1 MDSNLV
7 RFVDG
12 SVDISLFGRRDIYA
26 TYDDINRDNLID
38 ALNEALAVHTVNM
51 MEEEFL
57 YWYRRGVQPILGRKK
72 EIRPEINHRVVESH
86 ADEIVNF
93 KDGWFLT
100 QPAVYVSRSQDEDV
114 LKAVDK
120 VNEYLYRSGRHHAD
134 CQIVDWF
141 HTVGKAIL
149 YVKPEDSTDKPYSCY
164 ALDPRSAFVVRST
177 EADRHPVMGVN
188 MVVVGDRVK
197 FDVYTEKYA
206 FKVDGG
212 VMGKLITNTP
222 ILNASAV
229 TITEMKPNALKRIP
243 IIEYRY
249 NSVNMGAFEA
259 VIPLLDAINEVQS
272 NRLDGIDQ
280 FIQSL
285 LVFYN
290 CTPGEDANGNEVSPQ
305 MIRDAGAIYLKNAGE
320 HKADLKEIA
329 SQLDQSQTQVLVD
342 YLYQQVL
349 TICGMPTTTKGGA
362 STSDT
367 GSAVLA
373 RDGWYQADVSA
384 RNTEDLWM
392 ESNAYFDDIML
403 DILRRKG
410 LVDVKSTDLN
420 LQIVRNETVNI
431 QSKAQAYRTL
441 VDGGFHPILA
451 MKKSGVSND
460 PDKDFDMSKEYL
472 AMKIG
477 DPSAQTTFAVGTGGV
492 MQPDGGGAG
501 AQNGAQPQNGSNGF
515 AGGNPD
521 GPDNP
526 NSAPMGAHWVR
537 GYWKT

>member
-1 MDSNLV
+1 MDENVSKYY
-7 RFVDG
+7 DG
-12 SVDISLFGRRDIYA
+12 SVNLSLFGRRTIYA
-26 TYDDINRDNLID
+26 SFDNISSDNLINV
-38 ALNEALAVHTVNM
+38 LNESLSLHMRNLL
-51 MEEEFL
+51 EEDLL
-57 YWYRRGVQPILGRKK
+57 YWYRRGVQRILGREK
-72 EIRPEINHRVVESH
+72 EIRPEINNRIVENH

-100 QPAVYVSRSQDEDV
+100 QPAVYVSRSQDEDI
-114 LKAVDK
+114 LDEVDK
-120 VNEYLYRSGRHHAD
+120 LNEYLYRSGKHHAD
-134 CQIVDWF
+134 NETVDWF
-141 HTVGKAIL
+141 HTTGLGAI
-149 YVKPEDSTDKPYSCY
+149 YIRSEDNDDRPFSVY
-164 ALDPRSAFVVRST
+164 ALDPRSAFVVYSMEPDHR
-177 EADRHPVMGVN
+177 PVMGVN
-188 MVVVGDRVK
+188 MVMQGERVK
-197 FDVYTEKYA
+197 FDIYTNDRIY
-206 FKVDGG
+206 KVDGG
-212 VMGKLITNTP
+212 VMGRLITDAP
-222 ILNASAV
+222 LLQASAV
-229 TITEMKPNALKRIP
+229 TILDERANALGRIP

-259 VIPLLDAINEVQS
+259 VIPLLDAINAVQS
-272 NRLDGIDQ
+272 DRLDGIDQ

-290 CTPGEDANGNEVSPQ
+290 CTPGVDENGNDVSPR
-305 MIRDAGAIYLKNAGE
+305 MVREAGAIYLKNAGE
-320 HKADLKEIA
+320 HKADIKEIA
-329 SQLDQSQTQVLVD
+329 SQLDQTQTQVLVD

-384 RNTEDLWM
+384 RNTEDLFLQ
-392 ESNAYFDDIML
+392 SNAYFDDIML
-403 DILRRKG
+403 TILRRKG
-410 LVDVKSTDLN
+410 LISNIKQTDFT

-460 PDKDFDMSKEYL
+460 PDKDFEMSKEYL
-472 AMKIG
+472 AMKVG
-477 DPSAQTTFAVGTGGV
+477 NPENPTGFAVGTGGV
-492 MQPDGGGAG
+492 MQPGEAGGGGEDPAAG
-501 AQNGAQPQNGSNGF
+501 STGY

-521 GPDNP
+521 ADSAQP
-526 NSAPMGAHWVR
+526 NTQGAHWVR

>member
-1 MDSNLV
+1 MDENVSKYY
-7 RFVDG
+7 DG
-12 SVDISLFGRRDIYA
+12 SANLSLFGRRTIYA
-26 TYDDINRDNLID
+26 SFDDINRDNLID
-38 ALNEALAVHTVNM
+38 VLNESLSLHMRNLL
-51 MEEEFL
+51 EEDLL
-57 YWYRRGVQPILGRKK
+57 YWYRRGVQRILGREK
-72 EIRPEINHRVVESH
+72 EIRPEINNRIVENH

-100 QPAVYVSRSQDEDV
+100 QPAVYVSRSQDEDI
-114 LKAVDK
+114 LDEVDK
-120 VNEYLYRSGRHHAD
+120 LNEYLYRSGKHHAD
-134 CQIVDWF
+134 NETVDWF
-141 HTVGKAIL
+141 HTTGLGAI
-149 YVKPEDSTDKPYSCY
+149 YIRSEDNDDRPFSVY
-164 ALDPRSAFVVRST
+164 ALDPRSAFVVYSMEPDHR
-177 EADRHPVMGVN
+177 PVMGVN
-188 MVVVGDRVK
+188 MVMQGERVK
-197 FDVYTEKYA
+197 FDIYTNDRVY
-206 FKVDGG
+206 KVDGG
-212 VMGKLITNTP
+212 VMGRLITDAP
-222 ILNASAV
+222 LLQASAV
-229 TITEMKPNALKRIP
+229 TILDERANALGRIP

-259 VIPLLDAINEVQS
+259 VIPLLDAINAVQS
-272 NRLDGIDQ
+272 DRLDGIDQ

-290 CTPGEDANGNEVSPQ
+290 CTPGVDENGNDVSPR
-305 MIRDAGAIYLKNAGE
+305 MVREAGAIYLKNAGE
-320 HKADLKEIA
+320 HKADIKEIA
-329 SQLDQSQTQVLVD
+329 SQLDQTQTQVLVD

-384 RNTEDLWM
+384 RNTEDLFLQ
-392 ESNAYFDDIML
+392 SNAYFDDIML
-403 DILRRKG
+403 TILRRKG
-410 LVDVKSTDLN
+410 LIGNIKQTDFA

-460 PDKDFDMSKEYL
+460 PDKDFEMSKEYL
-472 AMKIG
+472 SMKVG
-477 DPSAQTTFAVGTGGV
+477 NPENPTGFAVGTGGV
-492 MQPDGGGAG
+492 MQPGEAVGSGEDPTAG
-501 AQNGAQPQNGSNGF
+501 STGY

-521 GPDNP
+521 ADSAQP
-526 NSAPMGAHWVR
+526 NTQGAHWVR

>member
-1 MDSNLV
+1 MDENLNK
-7 RFVDG
+7 FYDG
-12 SVDISLFGRRDIYA
+12 SVDVSLFGRRTIYA
-26 TYDDINRDNLID
+26 SSDEVNADNLISI
-38 ALNEALAVHTVNM
+38 LNESLAFHMRNM
-51 MEEEFL
+51 LEEEFL
-57 YWYRRGVQPILGRKK
+57 YWYRRGVQKILGRTK
-72 EIRPEINHRVVESH
+72 EIRPEINNRMVENH

-100 QPAVYVSRSQDEDV
+100 QPATYISRSQDEDV
-114 LKAVDK
+114 LDSVDK
-120 VNEYLYRSGRHHAD
+120 LNEFLYRSGKHHAD
-134 CQIVDWF
+134 NQIVDWF
-141 HTVGKAIL
+141 HTVGL
-149 YVKPEDSTDKPYSCY
+149 GVLFVKPEEEDDVPYRCY
-164 ALDPRSAFVVRST
+164 ALDPRSAFVVYSM
-177 EADRHPVMGVN
+177 EADHRPVMGVN

-197 FDVYTEKYA
+197 FDIYTKDTVY
-206 FKVDGG
+206 KVDGG
-212 VMGKLITNTP
+212 VMGRIITDAP
-222 ILNASAV
+222 VLNASAV
-229 TITEMKPNALKRIP
+229 TITDIRPNTLRRIP

-249 NSVNMGAFEA
+249 NSINMGAFEA

-290 CTPGEDANGNEVSPQ
+290 CTPGVDADGNDVTPKMVRE
-305 MIRDAGAIYLKNAGE
+305 AGAIYLKNAGE

-367 GSAVLA
+367 GTAVLA

-384 RNTEDLWM
+384 RNTEDLFM
-392 ESNAYFDDIML
+392 QSNAQFDIIMT
-403 DILRRKG
+403 DILKRKG
-410 LVDVKSTDLN
+410 LVDIKPIDFN
-420 LQIVRNETVNI
+420 LQIVRNETANI

-451 MKKSGVSND
+451 MAKSGVSHD
-460 PDKDFDMSKEYL
+460 PDKDFEMSKEYL
-472 AMKIG
+472 AMKVG

-492 MQPDGGGAG
+492 MQPDGGGGAG
-501 AQNGAQPQNGSNGF
+501 GGEPQSGGQGF

-521 GPDNP
+521 GADNP

>member
-1 MDSNLV
+1 MSENV
-7 RFVDG
+7 SRFYDG
-12 SVDISLFGRRDIYA
+12 SVNVELFGRRTIYA
-26 TYDDINRDNLID
+26 SFDDIDRDNLIA
-38 ALNEALAVHTVNM
+38 ALNEALSVHMRNM
-51 MEEEFL
+51 LEEEYL
-57 YWYRRGVQPILGRKK
+57 YWYRRGVQKILGRTK
-72 EIRPEINHRVVESH
+72 EIRPEINNKMVENH
-86 ADEIVNF
+86 AEEIVSF
-93 KDGWFLT
+93 KNGWFLT
-100 QPAVYVSRSQDEDV
+100 QPALYVSRSQNEDV
-114 LKAVDK
+114 LKGVDK
-120 VNEYLYRSGRHHAD
+120 VNEYIYRSGKHHAD
-134 CQIVDWF
+134 NEVVNWF
-141 HTVGKAIL
+141 HTVGLAAL
-149 YVKPEDSTDKPYSCY
+149 FVKPENDRERPFSCY
-164 ALDPRSAFVVRST
+164 ALDPRSAFVVYSL
-177 EADRHPVMGVN
+177 EPDRHPVMGVN

-197 FDVYTEKYA
+197 LDVYTRDRVY
-206 FKVDGG
+206 KVDGG
-212 VMGKLITNTP
+212 VMGRIITDAPVLT
-222 ILNASAV
+222 ASAV
-229 TITEMKPNALKRIP
+229 TITDEKPNALKRIP

-249 NSVNMGAFEA
+249 NSVNMGAFEE
-259 VIPLLDAINEVQS
+259 VVPLLDAINEVQS

-290 CTPGEDANGNEVSPQ
+290 CTPGVDADGNDVTPKMVRE
-305 MIRDAGAIYLKNAGE
+305 AGAIYLKNAGE

-384 RNTEDLWM
+384 RNTEDLFM
-392 ESNAYFDDIML
+392 QSNAYFDEIML

-410 LVDVKSTDLN
+410 LVDIKSTDFN

-460 PDKDFDMSKEYL
+460 PDKDFEMSKEYL
-472 AMKIG
+472 AMKVG
-477 DPSAQTTFAVGTGGV
+477 NPETQMGFAVGTGAQL
-492 MQPDGGGAG
+492 QPGEAGGGDSAAEGG
-501 AQNGAQPQNGSNGF
+501 AQGY

-521 GPDNP
+521 AGQTEP
-526 NSAPMGAHWVR
+526 NTQGAHYVR

>member
-1 MDSNLV
+1 MDEQVKHILDS
-7 RFVDG
+7 
-12 SVDISLFGRRDIYA
+12 SVNISLFGRRTIYA
-26 TYDDINRDNLID
+26 SFDDINSDNLINV
-38 ALNEALAVHTVNM
+38 LNESLSLHMRNLI
-51 MEEEFL
+51 EEDVL
-57 YWYRRGVQPILGRKK
+57 YWYRRGIQKILAREK
-72 EIRPEINHRVVESH
+72 EIRPEINNRIVENH

-100 QPAVYVSRSQDEDV
+100 QPAVYVSRSQDEDI
-114 LKAVDK
+114 LDEVDK
-120 VNEYLYRSGRHHAD
+120 LNEYLYRSGKHHAD
-134 CQIVDWF
+134 NETVDWF
-141 HTVGKAIL
+141 HTTGLGAI
-149 YVKPEDSTDKPYSCY
+149 YIRSEDDEDRPYSVH
-164 ALDPRSAFVVRST
+164 ALDPRSAFVVYSMEPDHR
-177 EADRHPVMGVN
+177 PVMGVN
-188 MVVVGDRVK
+188 MVMQGERVK
-197 FDVYTEKYA
+197 FDIYTRDRVY
-206 FKVDGG
+206 KVDGG
-212 VMGKLITNTP
+212 VMGRLITNEP
-222 ILNASAV
+222 LLQASAV
-229 TITEMKPNALKRIP
+229 TILDERANALGRIP

-259 VIPLLDAINEVQS
+259 VLPLLDAINEVQS

-290 CTPGEDANGNEVSPQ
+290 CTPGADENGNDVTPRMVRE
-305 MIRDAGAIYLKNAGE
+305 AGAIYLKNAGE
-320 HKADLKEIA
+320 HKADIKEIA
-329 SQLDQSQTQVLVD
+329 SQLDQTQTQVLVD

-384 RNTEDLWM
+384 RNTEDLFLQ
-392 ESNAYFDDIML
+392 SNAYFDDIML
-403 DILRRKG
+403 TILRRKG
-410 LVDVKSTDLN
+410 LIGDIKQTDFA

-460 PDKDFDMSKEYL
+460 PDKDFEMSKEYL
-472 AMKIG
+472 AMKVG
-477 DPSAQTTFAVGTGGV
+477 NPENPTGFAVGTGGV
-492 MQPDGGGAG
+492 MQPGDAAGGTGTEDGGSTGY
-501 AQNGAQPQNGSNGF
+501 

-521 GPDNP
+521 ADSAQP
-526 NSAPMGAHWVR
+526 NTQGAHWVR
-537 GYWKT
+537 GHWKT